1 MLDNLKK
8 YWKIEAAAVF
18 MTAAGLYYGFF
29 RGAGDGQG
37 LFAGSGEEIL
47 LSAEDGDSAAEV
59 LNGVSGGK
67 DSVSP
72 ADGAG
77 TDGMPDGAF
86 KAPADE
92 ESDGRTAGVQSTA
105 ESEAPPVIYVHV
117 CGEVENPGVYELP
130 EGSRAFE
137 ALEAAGGFT
146 EQAAADCLNLAAV
159 VSDGMQLRVL
169 TQAEAEGLSMEEIG
183 RLTGQEAS
191 GSSSSSDGP
200 APVNINTAGKEELMT
215 LSGIGESRAGD
226 IIRYRTENG
235 GFKKIEEIKNVP
247 GIKDAMFQKIKD
259 SITV

>member
-1 MLDNLKK
+1 M
-8 YWKIEAAAVF
+8 
-18 MTAAGLYYGFF
+18 
-29 RGAGDGQG
+29 
-37 LFAGSGEEIL
+37 
-47 LSAEDGDSAAEV
+47 
-59 LNGVSGGK
+59 
-67 DSVSP
+67 
-72 ADGAG
+72 
-77 TDGMPDGAF
+77 
-86 KAPADE
+86 
-92 ESDGRTAGVQSTA
+92 
-105 ESEAPPVIYVHV
+105 
-117 CGEVENPGVYELP
+117 
-130 EGSRAFE
+130 
-137 ALEAAGGFT
+137 
-146 EQAAADCLNLAAV
+146 
-159 VSDGMQLRVL
+159 SDGMQLRVL

>member
-1 MLDNLKK
+1 M
-8 YWKIEAAAVF
+8 F
-18 MTAAGLYYGFF
+18 MTVAGLYYGFF
-29 RGAGDGQG
+29 RGAGDGPG

-47 LSAEDGDSAAEV
+47 LSAEDGDSVAEV

-77 TDGMPDGAF
+77 ADGTPEGASR
-86 KAPADE
+86 AAADE
-92 ESDGRTAGVQSTA
+92 ESDGRAAGAERTA
-105 ESEAPPVIYVHV
+105 ESETPAAIYVHV

-191 GSSSSSDGP
+191 RSGGSSDEP
-200 APVNINTAGKEELMT
+200 ALVNINTAGKEELMT
-215 LSGIGESRAGD
+215 LSGIGESRAND

-235 GFKKIEEIKNVP
+235 GFKNIEEIKNVP

>member
-8 YWKIEAAAVF
+8 YWKIAAAVVF

-47 LSAEDGDSAAEV
+47 LSAEDDDPAAEV
-59 LNGVSGGK
+59 LNGVSGEK

-92 ESDGRTAGVQSTA
+92 ESDGRTA

-169 TQAEAEGLSMEEIG
+169 NQAEAEGLSMEEIV

-191 GSSSSSDGP
+191 RSGGSSDEP
-200 APVNINTAGKEELMT
+200 ALVNINTAGTEELMT
-215 LSGIGESRAGD
+215 LSGIGESRAND